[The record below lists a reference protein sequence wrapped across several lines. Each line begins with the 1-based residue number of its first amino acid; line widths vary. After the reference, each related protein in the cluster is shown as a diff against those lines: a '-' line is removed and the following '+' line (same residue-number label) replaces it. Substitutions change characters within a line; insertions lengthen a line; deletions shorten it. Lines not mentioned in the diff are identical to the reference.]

1 MGNQRFMG
9 NPTQNNHY
17 INIKVPP
24 VYSASGGILLLI
36 QWVFYITFISWLFYD
51 KLSWPLR

>member
-36 QWVFYITFISWLFYD
+36 QWVFYITFIS
-51 KLSWPLR
+51 